1 MKSGITCRNLSV
13 AFKTGNGTKRMILD
27 RLNATFLP
35 GKINI
40 VFGKI
45 GAGKSTLLNTL
56 SGLIRPTS
64 GDVTANDEAVSR
76 WIGSHRDRW
85 RRQVGIIFQHYH
97 LLVDL
102 TVLENI
108 MLPLIP
114 LGYRLSE
121 CRRRS
126 TEILQKVALFHR
138 AGSRVHTLSGG
149 ERQKTAMAR
158 ALVAQPL
165 FVFADEPTAHQDPE
179 NARRMMNLLDHCAAG
194 NAVVVI
200 ATHEKNLE
208 TGPGVPIRYRLE
220 NGTLQPCDP

>member
-1 MKSGITCRNLSV
+1 MKTGIQCRNLSV
-13 AFKTGNGTKRMILD
+13 AFKTANGTKRVILD
-27 RLNATFLP
+27 KINATFLP
-35 GKINI
+35 GQINL
-40 VFGKI
+40 VFGNT

-56 SGLIRPTS
+56 SGLIRPNS
-64 GDVTANDEAVSR
+64 GDVTVDDETVSR

-97 LLVDL
+97 LLHDY
-102 TVLENI
+102 TVLENV

-114 LGYRLSE
+114 LGYSLSE

-158 ALVAQPL
+158 ALVTRPL

-179 NARRMMNLLDHCAAG
+179 NARRMMDLLYGCAAG
-194 NAVVVI
+194 DAVVVI

-208 TGPGVPIRYRLE
+208 AGPGVPIRYRLE
-220 NGTLQPCDP
+220 NGTLQTYKP